1 MCLLFDLSSIKETFK
16 NLHAINQNPKK
27 IKKLNGRD
35 FKELKGSECYVR
47 IYVFNAFKKYIL
59 SVSLTILTNTLF
71 LDDYKIFLS

>member
-1 MCLLFDLSSIKETFK
+1 MCFLFDLSSIKETFK

-47 IYVFNAFKKYIL
+47 IYVLSVFNAFKNIYTF
-59 SVSLTILTNTLF
+59 SLINNF
-71 LDDYKIFLS
+71 D